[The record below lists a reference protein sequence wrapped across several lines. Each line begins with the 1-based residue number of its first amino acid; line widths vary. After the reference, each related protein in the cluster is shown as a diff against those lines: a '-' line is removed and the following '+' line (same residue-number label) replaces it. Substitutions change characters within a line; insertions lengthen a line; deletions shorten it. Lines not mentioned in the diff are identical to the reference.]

1 MAYPDGLNSDKPI
14 HQDDMLRSAVTK
26 GRQLHVGVV
35 GAGFAGLRCAD
46 VLLQHGH
53 KVTIFEAR
61 NRLGGRVCLPLAYIR
76 LVNSTNLCTG
86 GSEQCSRTRGRPVS
100 RPLEGTFR

>member
-1 MAYPDGLNSDKPI
+1 MWGKNQANSDELKSDIPTYE
-14 HQDDMLRSAVTK
+14 QDMLRSAAAK
-26 GRQLHVGVV
+26 GRQLHIGIV

-61 NRLGGRVCLPLAYIR
+61 NRVGGRVC
-76 LVNSTNLCTG
+76 V
-86 GSEQCSRTRGRPVS
+86 
-100 RPLEGTFR
+100 